1 MTCPEGFFDA
11 FGRTLWYTVEGTGG
25 PLTFDTAGSSID
37 TVLGVYV
44 QGDDGLEEIACVDDV
59 EFDPVG
65 VTYQAAIT
73 GDSEDG
79 VTYYVQ
85 VGGYLSPFEDP
96 TTAEAGRIRIS
107 VH

>member
-1 MTCPEGFFDA
+1 MPE
-11 FGRTLWYTVEGTGG
+11 R
-25 PLTFDTAGSSID
+25 
-37 TVLGVYV
+37 
-44 QGDDGLEEIACVDDV
+44 ACVDDV

-73 GDSEDG
+73 GDTEEG

-85 VGGYLSPFEDP
+85 VGGYFFPFGDP

-107 VH
+107 LE